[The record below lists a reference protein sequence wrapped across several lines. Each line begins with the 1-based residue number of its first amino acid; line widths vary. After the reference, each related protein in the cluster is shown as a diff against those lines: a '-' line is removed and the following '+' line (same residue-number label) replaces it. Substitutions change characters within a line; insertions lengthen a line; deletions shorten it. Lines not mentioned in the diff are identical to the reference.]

1 MAKIASVW
9 GLEIG
14 QSALKALKC
23 RLDGETLV
31 AEAFDYIEYP
41 KILSQPEAEP
51 ETLVREALE
60 TFIGR
65 NDLKKCKVGL
75 SVPGQSGLAKFFKP
89 PPVEVKKIPDIV
101 KYEAKQQI
109 PFDLNDVIWDYQ
121 QMAGGSVEDGFA
133 LETEVGLFAMKRD
146 AVYRALKPL
155 LAQGIEI
162 DLIQLAPLSIYNM
175 ITYDRLVDPEAG
187 EVFDPDHPPK
197 STVVL
202 AMGTDATDLI
212 ITNGFRVWQRNMPL
226 GGNHFT
232 RQLTKDLKL
241 TFAKAE
247 HLKRN
252 AMEAEDPKLVFQ
264 AMRPVF
270 TDMVNEVQRSVGFF
284 RSLNKK
290 AELSSIVMLGNTTKL
305 PGLSN
310 YLNKNLGM
318 DVEIMDRFQ
327 KLTGDDVLTAPA
339 FKDHQA
345 AFGPVYGLC
354 LQLLGQGPMHT
365 NLVPK
370 EILKQRLIRAKK
382 PWVVATAAALMLGF
396 VVNLLFANGRTEYV
410 SEAKW
415 GDAIKKAEA
424 TQSESKSE
432 KDTDGAKLSTV
443 QLLTKV
449 GQEVSGNADRRI
461 LWLELL
467 HSVFKALERPEGM
480 DGVGLPSPKDV
491 PYYKRTD
498 IHFTR
503 WDCKYY
509 DDLSTWYTEQVASA
523 YEEDKR
529 TRLDRL
535 GLTETVTPADGTG
548 EVAAEGGEVA
558 AADAGAE
565 ATDAAAV
572 ADTASTDTA
581 STDTGADG
589 EGGGAG
595 GLSGPGW
602 VIQLNGYHYHNEP
615 PDTVKERDFNYRTTF
630 DEEEDF
636 VLKRL
641 IHKLETGSVELPIGP
656 NGEKGEF
663 TYAELGL
670 SHPFVL
676 SGEMQTN
683 FMIPNPE
690 YLRLTG
696 GNPAMAGASDAS
708 GMSGGMM
715 DTGMM
720 SGGGMMGSGSMMGSG
735 GMMAGGSSGGLYG
748 PAIDPNIP
756 PAFPAPKY
764 TFKVQMAWQEKP
776 LSQRLEEKKKAEE
789 AKQEAAEPEATESG
803 ENLAADTGEAV
814 TR

>member
-23 RLDGETLV
+23 RLDGETVV

-51 ETLVREALE
+51 ETLIREALQ
-60 TFIGR
+60 TFIRR
-65 NDLKKCKVGL
+65 NDLKHCKVGI

-89 PPVEVKKIPDIV
+89 PPVELKKIPDIV

-146 AVYRALKPL
+146 AVYRAIKPL
-155 LAQGIEI
+155 QAQGIEV

-175 ITYDRLVDPEAG
+175 ITYDRLIDPEAG
-187 EVFDPDHPPK
+187 VTFDPDHPPK
-197 STVVL
+197 SLVVL

-212 ITNGFRVWQRNMPL
+212 VTNGFRVWQRNMPL

-327 KLTGDDVLTAPA
+327 KLTGDEVLTAPA

-354 LQLLGQGPMHT
+354 LQLLGRGPAHT

-370 EILKQRLIRAKK
+370 EILKQRLVRAKK
-382 PWVVATAAALMLGF
+382 PWVVATAAALLLGF
-396 VVNLLFANGRTEYV
+396 VVNLLFAHGRTDFV
-410 SEAKW
+410 SETKW
-415 GDAIKKAEA
+415 GGALQKADTTKK
-424 TQSESKSE
+424 ESDSE
-432 KDTDGAKLSTV
+432 KSTDGTKVSTV
-443 QLLTKV
+443 TLLTKI

-467 HSVFKALERPEGM
+467 HGVFNALERPVGM
-480 DGVGLPSPKDV
+480 DGVGLPSPKDL
-491 PYYKRTD
+491 PYYKRTE
-498 IHFTR
+498 IHITR
-503 WDCKYY
+503 WDCRYY
-509 DDLSTWYTEQVASA
+509 DDLATWYTEPVAQA
-523 YEEDKR
+523 YETDKL
-529 TRLDRL
+529 TREDRL
-535 GLTETVTPADGTG
+535 GLTAPAP
-548 EVAAEGGEVA
+548 AEG
-558 AADAGAE
+558 
-565 ATDAAAV
+565 DAAAEEP
-572 ADTASTDTA
+572 AATDSTETTAETA
-581 STDTGADG
+581 AEDDAAVPGSLT
-589 EGGGAG
+589 
-595 GLSGPGW
+595 GPGW

-615 PDTVKERDFNYRTTF
+615 PDTVKDSVNYRNTF
-630 DEEEDF
+630 DEEEDY

-641 IHKLETGSVELPIGP
+641 IHKLETGSVELPTGP
-656 NGEKGEF
+656 DGAKGTF

-676 SGEMQTN
+676 SGVMDTK
-683 FMIPNPE
+683 FAIPNPE
-690 YLRLTG
+690 YFRSTG
-696 GNPAMAGASDAS
+696 GA
-708 GMSGGMM
+708 GMM
-715 DTGMM
+715 GGSD
-720 SGGGMMGSGSMMGSG
+720 GGMMGGMMGGASMGSMGSMESG
-735 GMMAGGSSGGLYG
+735 GMPSTMPMGGSGMGSAMGAGTSGSNGAYG
-748 PAIDPNIP
+748 GNRPIDPNMP
-756 PAFPAPKY
+756 MTFPAPKY

-776 LSQRLEEKKKAEE
+776 LAQRLEEKKKAEE
-789 AKQEAAEPEATESG
+789 AKQQTEEAATEPTESV
-803 ENLAADTGEAV
+803 AADTSNSS
-814 TR
+814 TLNR

>member
-51 ETLVREALE
+51 EVLVREALE

-121 QMAGGSVEDGFA
+121 QMAGGSIEDGFA

-155 LAQGIEI
+155 LAQGIEV

-175 ITYDRLVDPEAG
+175 ITHDRLLDPESG

-197 STVVL
+197 SLVVL

-305 PGLSN
+305 PGLAN

-318 DVEIMDRFQ
+318 EVEVMERFQ

-382 PWVVATAAALMLGF
+382 PWVVATAAALLLGF
-396 VVNLLFANGRTEYV
+396 VVNLLFANGRTDYV

-415 GDAIKKAEA
+415 ASAVQKAEN
-424 TQSESKSE
+424 TKKESDDEKS
-432 KDTDGAKLSTV
+432 TDGAKLSTV

-461 LWLELL
+461 LWMELL
-467 HSVFKALERPEGM
+467 HSIFKAIDRPEGM
-480 DGVGLPSPKDV
+480 DGVGLPSPKDL

-503 WDCKYY
+503 LDCKYY
-509 DDLSTWYTEQVASA
+509 DDLATWYTQPVADA

-535 GLTETVTPADGTG
+535 NLTETVAPADG
-548 EVAAEGGEVA
+548 AAGADA
-558 AADAGAE
+558 AAGDGGAAAGA
-565 ATDAAAV
+565 ATDAAA
-572 ADTASTDTA
+572 TDTA
-581 STDTGADG
+581 ATDTTASDGMGG
-589 EGGGAG
+589 EGAVPGGPT
-595 GLSGPGW
+595 GPGW

-615 PDTVKERDFNYRTTF
+615 PDTVKERDFDYRSSF

-656 NGEKGEF
+656 NGEKAEF

-676 SGEMQTN
+676 SGVMETN
-683 FMIPNPE
+683 YMIPNPE
-690 YLRLTG
+690 YLRMTG
-696 GNPAMAGASDAS
+696 GNMAMAGSDMSSMAGS
-708 GMSGGMM
+708 GMP
-715 DTGMM
+715 
-720 SGGGMMGSGSMMGSG
+720 GGGMPGGGMPGGDIYSG
-735 GMMAGGSSGGLYG
+735 GAMNSASMGTGNMYG
-748 PAIDPNIP
+748 KPIDPNIP
-756 PAFPAPKY
+756 PAFSAPKY
-764 TFKVQMAWQEKP
+764 SFKVQMAWQEKP
-776 LSQRLEEKKKAEE
+776 LTQRLEAKKKAEE
-789 AKQEAAEPEATESG
+789 AAQQAEPDATEGG
-803 ENLAADTGEAV
+803 ENLAADTSAAV

>member
-1 MAKIASVW
+1 MAKVASVW

-23 RLDGETLV
+23 RLDGETVV

-51 ETLVREALE
+51 EALVREALE

-65 NDLKKCKVGL
+65 NDLKNCKVGL

-89 PPVEVKKIPDIV
+89 PPVELKKIPDIV

-121 QMAGGSVEDGFA
+121 QMAGGSIEDGFA

-146 AVYRALKPL
+146 AVYRAIKPL
-155 LAQGIEI
+155 LAQGIEV

-175 ITYDRLVDPEAG
+175 ITYDRLTDPEAG

-197 STVVL
+197 SLVVL

-290 AELSSIVMLGNTTKL
+290 ADLSSIVMLGNTTKL

-318 DVEIMDRFQ
+318 DVEIMDKFR

-354 LQLLGQGPMHT
+354 LQMLGQGPMHT

-382 PWVVATAAALMLGF
+382 PWVVATAAALLLGF
-396 VVNLLFANGRTEYV
+396 VVNLLFANGRTENV
-410 SEAKW
+410 SEDKW
-415 GDAIKKAEA
+415 STALQKAE
-424 TQSESKSE
+424 TTKKESDAEKS
-432 KDTDGAKLSTV
+432 TDGAKLSTV
-443 QLLTKV
+443 ALLTKI

-467 HSVFKALERPEGM
+467 HSVFRALERPEGM
-480 DGVGLPSPKDV
+480 DGVGLPDPKV
-491 PYYKRTD
+491 LPYYKRTD
-498 IHFTR
+498 LHFTR

-509 DDLSTWYTEQVASA
+509 DDLATWYTEPVSAA

-535 GLTETVTPADGTG
+535 GLAQPVVPAGD
-548 EVAAEGGEVA
+548 
-558 AADAGAE
+558 AADTGDAA
-565 ATDAAAV
+565 ATDAVAAPE
-572 ADTASTDTA
+572 ATSTDTTASDTATASTEA
-581 STDTGADG
+581 AAPGVM
-589 EGGGAG
+589 
-595 GLSGPGW
+595 SGPGW
-602 VIQLNGYHYHNEP
+602 VIQINGYHYHNEP
-615 PDTVKERDFNYRTTF
+615 PDTVKDRDFDYRSTF

-636 VLKRL
+636 VLKTL
-641 IHKLETGSVELPIGP
+641 IHKLETGSIELPVGP
-656 NGEKGEF
+656 NGEKESF

-676 SGEMQTN
+676 SGVMETN
-683 FMIPNPE
+683 FAIPNPE

-696 GNPAMAGASDAS
+696 AAGGVAGVGMPGSETS
-708 GMSGGMM
+708 GSMGM
-715 DTGMM
+715 TGP
-720 SGGGMMGSGSMMGSG
+720 GMMGSGMGSG
-735 GMMAGGSSGGLYG
+735 SASGYG
-748 PAIDPNIP
+748 PQIDPNIP
-756 PAFPAPKY
+756 PTFPAPRY
-764 TFKVQMAWQEKP
+764 TFKVQMAWQEQP
-776 LSQRLEEKKKAEE
+776 LTKRLEEKKKAEE
-789 AKQEAAEPEATESG
+789 AKRQVEQEATEG
-803 ENLAADTGEAV
+803 GDNLAADTSAALA
-814 TR
+814 R

>member
-1 MAKIASVW
+1 MAKNASVW

-23 RLDGETLV
+23 RLDGETVV

-51 ETLVREALE
+51 EVLVREALE
-60 TFIGR
+60 TFISR
-65 NDLKKCKVGL
+65 NDLRRCKVGI

-121 QMAGGSVEDGFA
+121 QMAGASVEDGFA

-155 LAQGIEI
+155 QAAGIEV

-175 ITYDRLVDPEAG
+175 ITYDRLFDPEAG
-187 EVFDPDHPPK
+187 EIFDSDHPPK
-197 STVVL
+197 SLVVL

-212 ITNGFRVWQRNMPL
+212 VTNGFRVWQRNMPL

-270 TDMVNEVQRSVGFF
+270 TDMVNEVQRSVGFYK
-284 RSLNKK
+284 SLNKK
-290 AELSSIVMLGNTTKL
+290 ADLGSIVLLGNTVKL
-305 PGLSN
+305 PGLSQ

-318 DVEIMDRFQ
+318 DVEVMDKFQ
-327 KLTGDDVLTAPA
+327 KLTGDEVLTAPA

-354 LQLLGQGPMHT
+354 LQLLGQGPAHT

-370 EILKQRLIRAKK
+370 EILKERLIRAKK

-396 VVNLLFANGRTEYV
+396 VVNLLFANSRTEYV
-410 SEAKW
+410 SESKW
-415 GDAIKKAEA
+415 GSALQKAES
-424 TQSESKSE
+424 TKTESDSE
-432 KDTDGAKLSTV
+432 KSTDGAKKSSLE
-443 QLLTKV
+443 LLTKV

-467 HSVFKALERPEGM
+467 HGVFQALDRPQGM
-480 DGVGLPSPKDV
+480 TGVGLPNPKDV
-491 PYYKRTD
+491 PYYKRDD
-498 IHFTR
+498 IHITR
-503 WDCKYY
+503 LDCKYF
-509 DDLSTWYTEQVASA
+509 DDLSTWYTEPVSSA

-529 TRLDRL
+529 SRLDRL
-535 GLTETVTPADGTG
+535 GLAVPVAAPGAEGVPAD
-548 EVAAEGGEVA
+548 AAAPVDAVPADPAAGGEV
-558 AADAGAE
+558 
-565 ATDAAAV
+565 V
-572 ADTASTDTA
+572 
-581 STDTGADG
+581 
-589 EGGGAG
+589 G
-595 GLSGPGW
+595 GLTGPGW
-602 VIQLNGYHYHNEP
+602 VIQINGYHYHNEP
-615 PDTVKERDFNYRTTF
+615 PDEIKAKDRTFDYRNSS

-641 IHKLETGSVELPIGP
+641 IHKLETGSVKLPIDA
-656 NGEKGEF
+656 NGTMKEF

-676 SGEMQTN
+676 SGTMDTK
-683 FMIPNPE
+683 FTIPNPE
-690 YLRLTG
+690 YLRLTTNSSMTG
-696 GNPAMAGASDAS
+696 MSDTGAS
-708 GMSGGMM
+708 GM
-715 DTGMM
+715 TGMPTM
-720 SGGGMMGSGSMMGSG
+720 GMPQPGG
-735 GMMAGGSSGGLYG
+735 
-748 PAIDPNIP
+748 PNAIDPNIP
-756 PAFPAPKY
+756 PTFSAPKY

-776 LSQRLEEKKKAEE
+776 LTQRLEAQKKAEE
-789 AKQEAAEPEATESG
+789 EAKAAAEQAAPTEPTS
-803 ENLAADTGEAV
+803 ESVAADSTAALN
-814 TR
+814 R

>member
-1 MAKIASVW
+1 MAKVASVW

-23 RLDGETLV
+23 RLDGETVV

-41 KILSQPEAEP
+41 KILSQPDAEP
-51 ETLVREALE
+51 EALIREALE
-60 TFIGR
+60 TFISR
-65 NDLKKCKVGL
+65 NDLKRCKVGL

-89 PPVEVKKIPDIV
+89 PPVELKKIPDIV

-121 QMAGGSVEDGFA
+121 QMAGGSIEDGFA

-146 AVYRALKPL
+146 AVYRAIKPL
-155 LAQGIEI
+155 QAAGIEV

-175 ITYDRLVDPEAG
+175 MTYDRLSVEIEQP
-187 EVFDPDHPPK
+187 FDPDHPPK
-197 STVVL
+197 SLVVL

-270 TDMVNEVQRSVGFF
+270 TDMVNEVQRSMGFF

-290 AELSSIVMLGNTTKL
+290 ADLSSIVMLGNTTKL

-310 YLNKNLGM
+310 YLNKNLAM
-318 DVEIMDRFQ
+318 DVEVMDKFE
-327 KLTGDDVLTAPA
+327 KLNGDEVLTAPA

-354 LQLLGQGPMHT
+354 LQLLGLGPVHT

-370 EILKQRLIRAKK
+370 EIVKQRLIRAKK
-382 PWVVATAAALMLGF
+382 PWVVATAAALLLGF
-396 VVNLLFANGRTEYV
+396 VINLLFVNGRTERV
-410 SEAKW
+410 SEARW
-415 GDAIKKAEA
+415 GAPLKKSEA
-424 TQSESKSE
+424 TQTQSKSE
-432 KDTDGAKLSTV
+432 KDMDAAKMNSVT
-443 QLLTKV
+443 LLTKV
-449 GQEVSGNADRRI
+449 GEEVSGNADRRI

-467 HSVFKALERPEGM
+467 HSVFQAIERPEGM
-480 DGVGLPSPKDV
+480 DGVGLPSPKDL
-491 PYYKRTD
+491 PYYKRPD
-498 IHFTR
+498 IHITR

-509 DDLSTWYTEQVASA
+509 EDLSTWYTQQVKDA

-535 GLTETVTPADGTG
+535 DLTPAKAETGDAAAEAAADTTAAADSTGEGEAGTG
-548 EVAAEGGEVA
+548 EL
-558 AADAGAE
+558 
-565 ATDAAAV
+565 T
-572 ADTASTDTA
+572 
-581 STDTGADG
+581 
-589 EGGGAG
+589 
-595 GLSGPGW
+595 GPGW
-602 VIQLNGYHYHNEP
+602 VIQLNGYHYHNQP
-615 PDTVKERDFNYRTTF
+615 PDTVKDKVDYRTTF

-656 NGEKGEF
+656 NGERGEF

-676 SGEMQTN
+676 SGTMETN
-683 FMIPNPE
+683 YSIPNPE
-690 YLRLTG
+690 YVRLYGASAGSYGSGTG
-696 GNPAMAGASDAS
+696 ETAMAGMGATTPA
-708 GMSGGMM
+708 MGGA
-715 DTGMM
+715 
-720 SGGGMMGSGSMMGSG
+720 MGSGTGATGYG
-735 GMMAGGSSGGLYG
+735 GTR
-748 PAIDPNIP
+748 AIDPDVP
-756 PAFPAPKY
+756 PSFPAPRY
-764 TFKVQMAWQEKP
+764 TFKIQMAWQEKTRTE
-776 LSQRLEEKKKAEE
+776 RLEAKKKAEE
-789 AKQEAAEPEATESG
+789 AEKATEEATDDPG
-803 ENLAADTGEAV
+803 ENVAADTPSSL

>member
-51 ETLVREALE
+51 EVMVREALE
-60 TFIGR
+60 TFISR

-75 SVPGQSGLAKFFKP
+75 SVPGQNGLAKFFKP
-89 PPVEVKKIPDIV
+89 PPVELKKIPDIV

-121 QMAGGSVEDGFA
+121 RMAGGSIEDGFA

-146 AVYRALKPL
+146 AVYRAIKPL
-155 LAQGIEI
+155 LAQGIEV

-175 ITYDRLVDPEAG
+175 ITYDRLTDPEGG

-197 STVVL
+197 SLVVL

-212 ITNGFRVWQRNMPL
+212 ITNGYRVWQRNMPL

-290 AELSSIVMLGNTTKL
+290 ADLSSIVMLGNTTKL

-354 LQLLGQGPMHT
+354 LQLLGQGPVHT

-382 PWVVATAAALMLGF
+382 PWVVATAAALLLGF

-415 GDAIKKAEA
+415 SAALQKADATKK
-424 TQSESKSE
+424 ESDSE
-432 KDTDGAKLSTV
+432 KSTDQQKLQQV

-449 GQEVSGNADRRI
+449 GEEVSGNADRRI

-467 HSVFKALERPEGM
+467 YSVFKALDRPEGM

-491 PYYKRTD
+491 PYYKRSD

-509 DDLSTWYTEQVASA
+509 DDLSTWYTQPVAEA
-523 YEEDKR
+523 YEDDKR
-529 TRLDRL
+529 GRLDRL
-535 GLTETVTPADGTG
+535 RLNKPAAPDAG
-548 EVAAEGGEVA
+548 AAGAGAVA
-558 AADAGAE
+558 AAPAA
-565 ATDAAAV
+565 DAAADG
-572 ADTASTDTA
+572 AAATTDPA
-581 STDTGADG
+581 
-589 EGGGAG
+589 AG
-595 GLSGPGW
+595 GDAAPGALSGPGW

-615 PDTVKERDFNYRTTF
+615 PDTVKNRDFNYRSSF

-636 VLKRL
+636 VLKSL

-656 NGEKGEF
+656 NGEKGTF

-676 SGEMQTN
+676 SGVMETN

-690 YLRLTG
+690 YLRMTG
-696 GNPAMAGASDAS
+696 ANQAMSSGAD
-708 GMSGGMM
+708 M
-715 DTGMM
+715 TGMA
-720 SGGGMMGSGSMMGSG
+720 SGSMMGSSMTG
-735 GMMAGGSSGGLYG
+735 SSMTGSSMTGSGGSGSGFGG
-748 PAIDPNIP
+748 VIDPNVP

-776 LSQRLEEKKKAEE
+776 LTQRLEEKKKAEE
-789 AKQEAAEPEATESG
+789 AKQQAEPEPAEAG
-803 ENLAADTGEAV
+803 ENLAAEPSDGV